1 MRLLPKA
8 DRGLVTLIT
17 SSPLRTFEFSPIHFL
32 DAHADGLRLSAH
44 AVDAVPAEDSRI
56 VRFVRTPE
64 GAGVGVVRESGG
76 EAWRVVANASR
87 LIRSGK
93 WTTADHI
100 VVLDSGRSHATYSA
114 VDGILTSSETT
125 LPLPPIN
132 SLFSLPSK
140 DGHETIVGITADFS
154 IVQVH
159 VPGLTLYAHDT
170 LPIPTPKMILPVDP
184 MAWGLRREWATHD
197 VLLSVSEFGELA
209 FWVPD
214 ESSAWRCTGSVK
226 THRVGIS
233 KARCSSAKK
242 TALSG

>member
-1 MRLLPKA
+1 
-8 DRGLVTLIT
+8 
-17 SSPLRTFEFSPIHFL
+17 
-32 DAHADGLRLSAH
+32 
-44 AVDAVPAEDSRI
+44 
-56 VRFVRTPE
+56 
-64 GAGVGVVRESGG
+64 
-76 EAWRVVANASR
+76 
-87 LIRSGK
+87 
-93 WTTADHI
+93 
-100 VVLDSGRSHATYSA
+100 